1 MKGRVKNKFTY
12 LPRSLLI
19 GKVTGGQS
27 LIEMVVAIAVV
38 VIVILALVAITTTS
52 IRNAA
57 FSRNQVLATKYA
69 QGWIEEA
76 RGLRDSQ
83 PESSFFVDGSCTVPI
98 SAAGIFN
105 RSRTCNLTTEI
116 IDGQEKKTMTVVVTV
131 SWTDAQ
137 GTHKSELTT
146 RLTNWK

>member
-1 MKGRVKNKFTY
+1 MKKND
-12 LPRSLLI
+12 
-19 GKVTGGQS
+19 GQS

-57 FSRNQVLATKYA
+57 FSRNQALATKYA
-69 QGWIEEA
+69 QEWIEQA

-83 PESSFFVDGSCTVPI
+83 SESSFFVVNNTSCNI
-98 SAAGIFN
+98 SSGTAGIFN
-105 RSRTCNLTTEI
+105 RTRTCSLVV
-116 IDGQEKKTMTVVVTV
+116 DGDKKTMTVVVTV

>member
-1 MKGRVKNKFTY
+1 MKKD
-12 LPRSLLI
+12 
-19 GKVTGGQS
+19 GGQS

-57 FSRNQVLATKYA
+57 FSRNQALATKYA
-69 QGWIEEA
+69 QEGIERVRAYRDQNTWQTFTIGCESPS
-76 RGLRDSQ
+76 GLTPPPSL
-83 PESSFFVDGSCTVPI
+83 FVR
-98 SAAGIFN
+98 N
-105 RSRTCNLTTEI
+105 
-116 IDGQEKKTMTVVVTV
+116 IDCHLIGLSNNCVVANDICEVTV
-131 SWTDAQ
+131 TISWTDAQ

>member
-1 MKGRVKNKFTY
+1 MKNN
-12 LPRSLLI
+12 
-19 GKVTGGQS
+19 GQS

-57 FSRNQVLATKYA
+57 FSRNQALATKYA
-69 QGWIEEA
+69 QEWIEKA

-83 PESSFFVDGSCTVPI
+83 PESSFFVDGSCNASDT
-98 SAAGIFN
+98 AGIFN
-105 RSRTCNLTTEI
+105 RGRTCSLA
-116 IDGQEKKTMTVVVTV
+116 IDGDKKTMTVVVTV

>member
-1 MKGRVKNKFTY
+1 MKNKFTY

-57 FSRNQVLATKYA
+57 FSRNQALATKYA
-69 QGWIEEA
+69 QGWIEDA
-76 RGLRDSQ
+76 RSLRDSQ
-83 PESSFFVDGSCTVPI
+83 PESSFFVNGSCSNTTGAV
-98 SAAGIFN
+98 GIFN
-105 RSRTCNLTTEI
+105 RTRTCNLTV
-116 IDGQEKKTMTVVVTV
+116 DGEKKTMTVVVTV

>member
-1 MKGRVKNKFTY
+1 MKNKFTY

-57 FSRNQVLATKYA
+57 FSRNQALATKYA
-69 QGWIEEA
+69 QEGMEKVRAYRDQTDWATFTITSNCQNPP
-76 RGLRDSQ
+76 GLTSPLSPFTRTITCS
-83 PESSFFVDGSCTVPI
+83 GSGDTK
-98 SAAGIFN
+98 
-105 RSRTCNLTTEI
+105 EI
-116 IDGQEKKTMTVVVTV
+116 IVKVE
-131 SWTDAQ
+131 WTDAQ
-137 GTHKSELTT
+137 GIHKSELTT

>member
-1 MKGRVKNKFTY
+1 MRRKN
-12 LPRSLLI
+12 
-19 GKVTGGQS
+19 GQS

-57 FSRNQVLATKYA
+57 FSRNQALATKYA

-83 PESSFFVDGSCTVPI
+83 PESSFFVDGSCNVSDT
-98 SAAGIFN
+98 AGIFN
-105 RSRTCNLTTEI
+105 RGRTCSLA
-116 IDGQEKKTMTVVVTV
+116 IDGDKKTMTVVVTV